1 MYEVSYGMKK
11 YDGFHFL
18 VTSGLGLWGPPFRV
32 GTNSEIVLINV
43 TNK

>member
-11 YDGFHFL
+11 YDGFHLL